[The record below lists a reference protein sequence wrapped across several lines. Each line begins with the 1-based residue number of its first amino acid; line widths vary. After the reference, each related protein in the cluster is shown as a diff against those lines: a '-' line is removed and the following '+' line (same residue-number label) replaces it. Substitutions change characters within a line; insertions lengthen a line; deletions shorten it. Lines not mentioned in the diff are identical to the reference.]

1 VGALSKRD
9 CRIHFVLFSG
19 NVSCGWVRK
28 QHGAVEVPFIDFAQ
42 PDPQLNDAMQTA
54 IVEQTS
60 FNYSRKEVHDTTRH
74 DTHTTRHDTHTT
86 RHDTHDTQLTC
97 WGVLVAVVV

>member
-19 NVSCGWVRK
+19 NMSCGWVRK
-28 QHGAVEVPFIDFAQ
+28 QQGAVEVPFIDFAQ

-54 IVEQTS
+54 IIEQTS
-60 FNYSRKEVHDTTRH
+60 FNYSRKEVKTHTRARARAH
-74 DTHTTRHDTHTT
+74 THTHTTNDTRHTT
-86 RHDTHDTQLTC
+86 RTACTKH
-97 WGVLVAVVV
+97 G